1 MWCSIHKGFCIRQG
15 ISSPIS
21 DLTERL
27 LLEER
32 DPPAVPQESFYEA
45 PPFDEVRFLIFN
57 SIDLSCC

>member
-1 MWCSIHKGFCIRQG
+1 
-15 ISSPIS
+15 
-21 DLTERL
+21 L